1 MQQIVTHTHKEKN
14 MFTHNTIID
23 TVQGA
28 KKQFVNTFVTDAKFK
43 AELNKLI
50 DAQAA
55 AAKTSVE
62 ASLAIAQ
69 ALTKQATD
77 TFKACVPAYT
87 K

>member
-1 MQQIVTHTHKEKN
+1 
-14 MFTHNTIID
+14 MFTHNQIID
-23 TVQGA
+23 SIQSG
-28 KKQFVNTFVTDAKFK
+28 KKQIVNTFVADEKFK
-43 AELNKLI
+43 AELIKLI

-69 ALTKQATD
+69 AFVKNSSDA
-77 TFKACVPAYT
+77 FKNFVPAS

>member
-1 MQQIVTHTHKEKN
+1 
-14 MFTHNTIID
+14 MFTHNQIID
-23 TVQGA
+23 SIQNG
-28 KKQFVNTFVTDAKFK
+28 KKQFVNTFVQDAKFK
-43 AELNKLI
+43 AELTKLI

-69 ALTKQATD
+69 AFTKQTAD
-77 TFKACVPAYT
+77 AFKAFVPTYT